1 MTPTRGSSQ
10 AGRGPL
16 SAEAG
21 SCSAREAYDS
31 LAPFY
36 DEFTAGYP
44 HEQWLEELEGLAL
57 QHGLPGRTV
66 LDVACGTGKS
76 ALPLATRGYEV
87 SACDISPAMVQQA
100 RRRLGGR
107 ARRVFAADMRRL
119 PACGRFDLITCLDDA
134 LNYLLEPADLH
145 AALASMRRA
154 LRPGGLLVFDVNS
167 LSTYRAT
174 FAMRFEREGRGRS
187 YRWRGEQSGA
197 ARPGA
202 LYEAV
207 IEVLPDAGTAVSSR
221 HRQRHWPRD
230 WLAAALGR
238 AGLECVAVL
247 GQRTGGHV
255 GFEADEELHPKLV
268 FLARNPRTNRRRE
281 EGPHGRREPVA
292 IAA

>member
-1 MTPTRGSSQ
+1 MTPTTALAQ
-10 AGRGPL
+10 AGRGPS
-16 SAEAG
+16 SAG
-21 SCSAREAYDS
+21 RGPCQAREAYDL

-36 DEFTAGYP
+36 DEFTSGYP
-44 HEQWLEELEGLAL
+44 HEEWLADLERLAL
-57 QHGLPGRTV
+57 EHELPGRTV

-87 SACDISPAMVQQA
+87 SACDISPAMVRRA
-100 RRRLGGR
+100 RQRLGHR

-134 LNYLLEPADLH
+134 LNYLLEPGDLH

-174 FAMRFEREGRGRS
+174 FAMQFEREGRGRS

-202 LYEAV
+202 VYEAV
-207 IEVLPDAGTAVSSR
+207 IEVLPADGPPVESR
-221 HRQRHWPRD
+221 HRQRHWPRE
-230 WLAAALGR
+230 WLVGAVRR
-238 AGLECVAVL
+238 ARLECVAVL
-247 GQRTGGHV
+247 GQRTGGQV

-268 FLARNPRTNRRRE
+268 FVARNPRTNTRGE
-281 EGPHGRREPVA
+281 EGPRGGRAPVA